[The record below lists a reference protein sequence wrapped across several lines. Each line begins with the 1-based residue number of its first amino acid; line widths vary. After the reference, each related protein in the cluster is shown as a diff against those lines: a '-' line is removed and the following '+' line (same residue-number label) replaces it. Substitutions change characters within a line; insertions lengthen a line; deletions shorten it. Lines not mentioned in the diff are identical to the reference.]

1 MYRTTF
7 SEVSTLRPGWLFN
20 TSFDCLAHVFTVY
33 LPLYCTHGQRRCNAE
48 TALGRRE
55 NGKAR
60 RKKCRL
66 CPLPPRCHRVEPA
79 PSWALCVFYNK
90 AHLRKKNYNRNF
102 LLADTLVLD
111 AGREAAGDRTRA
123 AAASGAGA
131 RDSRQLAQLPPEC
144 MDSASCCSCGGSG
157 GGRLGMPRTARAEA
171 GSVGWL
177 AAARAS
183 TARAE
188 RLGWRS

>member
-1 MYRTTF
+1 MPRHPD
-7 SEVSTLRPGWLFN
+7 LRFWLGKKAFLCAFFCQSGTVRIPCLRSLCTYN
-20 TSFDCLAHVFTVY
+20 FLKSVHFGPRLAVYHLIFDCLAHVFTVY
-33 LPLYCTHGQRRCNAE
+33 LPFFWCVRGAATRKLPR
-48 TALGRRE
+48 GRRE
-55 NGKAR
+55 AA
-60 RKKCRL
+60 KKM
-66 CPLPPRCHRVEPA
+66 
-79 PSWALCVFYNK
+79 
-90 AHLRKKNYNRNF
+90 
-102 LLADTLVLD
+102 ADTLVLD

-144 MDSASCCSCGGSG
+144 MDSAGCCSGGGSG
-157 GGRLGMPRTARAEA
+157 GGRLGMPGTARAEA